1 MSGYRGYGNIISG
14 INDEDMKKTILTC
27 YNISEEIHKKLLE
40 IENIMYN
47 VKDFYDCDGAN
58 DLFNGF
64 ENFKSNFAIAVEN
77 IEVYGNDLTKVR
89 NNFHQMISDAADK
102 LK

>member
-14 INDEDMKKTILTC
+14 INDEDMKKAILTC
-27 YNISEEIHKKLLE
+27 YNVSEEIHKKLLE

-77 IEVYGNDLTKVR
+77 IEVYGGDLTKVR

>member
-1 MSGYRGYGNIISG
+1 MSVYRGYGNIISG
-14 INDEDMKKTILTC
+14 INDEAMKNAILTC
-27 YNISEEIHKKLLE
+27 YSVSEEIHKKLLE

-47 VKDFYDCDGAN
+47 VKDFYDCDGAK

-64 ENFKSNFAIAVEN
+64 ENFKNNFAIAVEN

>member
-14 INDEDMKKTILTC
+14 INDEDMKKAILTC

-58 DLFNGF
+58 DLFYGF

-77 IEVYGNDLTKVR
+77 IEVYGDDLTKVR

>member
-14 INDEDMKKTILTC
+14 INDEDMKKAILTC

-58 DLFNGF
+58 DLFSGF

-77 IEVYGNDLTKVR
+77 IEVYGDDLTKVR

>member
-14 INDEDMKKTILTC
+14 INDEDMKKAILTC

-77 IEVYGNDLTKVR
+77 IEVYGDDLTIVR

>member
-14 INDEDMKKTILTC
+14 INDEDMKKAILTC

-64 ENFKSNFAIAVEN
+64 ENFNSNFAIAVEN
-77 IEVYGNDLTKVR
+77 IEVYGDDLTKVR

>member
-14 INDEDMKKTILTC
+14 INDEDMKKAILTC
-27 YNISEEIHKKLLE
+27 YNKSEEIHKKLLE

-77 IEVYGNDLTKVR
+77 IEVYGDDLTKVR